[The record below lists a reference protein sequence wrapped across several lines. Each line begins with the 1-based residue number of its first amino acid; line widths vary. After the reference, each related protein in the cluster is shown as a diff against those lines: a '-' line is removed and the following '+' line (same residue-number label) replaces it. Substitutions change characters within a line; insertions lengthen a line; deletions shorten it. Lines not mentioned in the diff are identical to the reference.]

1 MVQEPETIES
11 APVFARRRDF
21 FFIIALLFVSGVAW
35 FAHSREG
42 RGEISRYRIQ
52 IFSQPPQMIEL
63 ESIPAEPLHLQ
74 GILGPATVEFRADGA
89 VRIASSTC
97 HEEICMNYGWIK
109 SGSLICVPNG
119 VVVSVEKGRSDV
131 DAISR

>member
-1 MVQEPETIES
+1 MVQESETIKT
-11 APVFARRRDF
+11 ATVFAGRGDYLF
-21 FFIIALLFVSGVAW
+21 LVALLLVSGLAW
-35 FAHSREG
+35 FAHNQEG
-42 RGEISRYRIQ
+42 RGEISGYRIQ
-52 IFSQPPQMIEL
+52 IFSQPPQMLEL
-63 ESIPAEPLHLQ
+63 ESVPAEPLHLQ

-119 VVVSVEKGRSDV
+119 IVVSIEKARSDV